1 MPTNWQ
7 KTAKNSIKG
16 QLKTHQKCKQKFAYN
31 KIKSSQKH
39 NQQACKINKKQKSQ
53 IILYTVW
60 GYIMSKII
68 MKKFSN
74 IYFLKC

>member
-39 NQQACKINKKQKSQ
+39 NQQACKINTKTKVPNHF
-53 IILYTVW
+53 IHGLGLYYV
-60 GYIMSKII
+60 
-68 MKKFSN
+68 
-74 IYFLKC
+74 